1 MNECSGSFRDK
12 LLDGVVD
19 KVAVGI
25 DELKVKY
32 PGIPDVK
39 VSSGLR
45 GTRYF
50 IEFPIIGPNVDAFS
64 LLSSTQQLMDKAKK
78 NPKYNFKTVKTDS
91 YLNEDRVCYL
101 IDYLVKSEE
110 VGGTTNSGSCYIRG
124 QKGEIDNFKFILE
137 KANGFSDCDSD
148 LVVNAY
154 E

>member
-1 MNECSGSFRDK
+1 M
-12 LLDGVVD
+12 D
-19 KVAVGI
+19 KVSAGI

-39 VSSGLR
+39 ISSGLR

-64 LLSSTQQLMDKAKK
+64 LLTSTQQLMDKAKK

-101 IDYLVKSEE
+101 IDYMVKSEE
-110 VGGTTNSGSCYIRG
+110 VGGT
-124 QKGEIDNFKFILE
+124 
-137 KANGFSDCDSD
+137 
-148 LVVNAY
+148 
-154 E
+154 